1 VTTRRHAYC
10 SFCGYP
16 FADEAPWPRVCAHCD
31 NITYRNPLPVSVIV
45 QPVDDG
51 LLVARRAIEPAK
63 GELALPGGF
72 VELPETWRE
81 AGARELLEETGVA
94 VDPAALEVVDVY
106 SAPDGTLLIFGLAP
120 PLTAADLPPFRPGDE
135 SSERVILREPA
146 DLAFPYHTR
155 VVAAYFAARRASG
168 QQPFP

>member
-1 VTTRRHAYC
+1 MTARRRAHC

-16 FADEAPWPRVCAHCD
+16 FADDDPWPRVCAHCD
-31 NITYRNPLPVSVIV
+31 NVTYRNPLPVSVIV

-51 LLVARRAIEPAK
+51 LLVVRRAIEPARGK
-63 GELALPGGF
+63 LALPGGF

-81 AGARELLEETGVA
+81 AATRELREETGVTL
-94 VDPAALEVVDVY
+94 DPAAVDVVDVV

-120 PLTAADLPPFRPGDE
+120 PLTAADLPPFRPGGE

-146 DLAFPYHTR
+146 ELAFPYHTK
-155 VVAAYFAARRASG
+155 VVAAYFAAQRRPG
-168 QQPFP
+168 ER